1 MFLRLLLILLLCLLP
16 FAAPTHAGSLPSE
29 GALSLAWRA
38 DSALL
43 AVGTEGGVTFYDPLR
58 GVAVGQLAEPLAASG
73 GMAALVWS
81 PDGEQIAAARYDGVI
96 RVWQVRDGVRR
107 LTLRGH
113 IGAVNGIAWSP
124 DGTLLASAGDD
135 FTVRVWHAADGT
147 LQQML
152 SKHRSRA
159 ICLVFT
165 PDGAGLVSGGADNR
179 VLLWRVADGSSPN
192 NPQAHRDEV
201 YALAYAPDGN
211 GFASGGADGTLR
223 VWRASGEPLLAF
235 THGAHVIGLGW
246 DGNFVLSVGR
256 DGTLSVWDTTQ
267 RLDQPMRRTETGMA
281 LKRAALSPDGAWLA
295 LITVEGGLH
304 VLQRAA
310 FMPN

>member
-1 MFLRLLLILLLCLLP
+1 MCSRAVLTVLLWLLAL
-16 FAAPTHAGSLPSE
+16 ATPTHATSSLPAD
-29 GALSLAWRA
+29 ALSLAWRP

-43 AVGTEGGVTFYDPLR
+43 AVGTERGITLYDPLR
-58 GVAVGQLAEPLAASG
+58 GMGVGQLDEPRAADG
-73 GMAALVWS
+73 GIAALAWH

-96 RVWQVRDGVRR
+96 RLWQVQKGVRL

-113 IGAVNGIAWSP
+113 IGAVNSLAWSP
-124 DGTLLASAGDD
+124 DGLLIASAGDD
-135 FTVRVWHAADGT
+135 FMVRLWQAADGT
-147 LQQML
+147 LQQTL

-159 ICLVFT
+159 LCLAFT
-165 PDGAGLVSGGADNR
+165 PNGSGLVSGGADHR

-201 YALAYAPDGN
+201 YTLAYAPEGDR
-211 GFASGGADGTLR
+211 FASGSADGSLR

-235 THGAHVIGLGW
+235 THGAPVIGLGW

-256 DGTLSVWDTTQ
+256 DGALSVWETTQ
-267 RLDQPMRRTETGMA
+267 RLDQPVQRTETGLA
-281 LKRAALSPDGAWLA
+281 LQTAALSPNGEWLA
-295 LITVEGGLH
+295 LITVDGALH
-304 VLQRAA
+304 LWKRAA

>member
-1 MFLRLLLILLLCLLP
+1 MVLRLLLIVLGCLLA
-16 FAAPTHAGSLPSE
+16 FTAPIRANSLPSE

-43 AVGTEGGVTFYDPLR
+43 AVGAEGGVTLYDPLR
-58 GVAVGQLAEPLAASG
+58 GVAVGQLAEPLTASG
-73 GMAALVWS
+73 GMAALAWS

-113 IGAVNGIAWSP
+113 IGAVNGMAWSP
-124 DGTLLASAGDD
+124 DGALLASAGDD
-135 FTVRVWHAADGT
+135 FTVRLWQATDGA
-147 LQQML
+147 LQQTL

-159 ICLVFT
+159 TCLVFT
-165 PDGAGLVSGGADNR
+165 PDGSGLVSGGADNR

-201 YALAYAPDGN
+201 YGLAYAPDGN
-211 GFASGGADGTLR
+211 GFVSGGADGTLR
-223 VWRASGEPLLAF
+223 VWRAIGEPLFAF
-235 THGAHVIGLGW
+235 AHGAPVIGLGW
-246 DGNFVLSVGR
+246 DGSFVLSVGR
-256 DGTLSVWDTTQ
+256 DGVLSVWDATQ
-267 RLDQPMRRTETGMA
+267 RLDQPVRRTETGMV
-281 LKRAALSPDGAWLA
+281 LKRAALSPDGTWLA
-295 LITVEGGLH
+295 LITVEGTLH